1 MMNRIHNLKV
11 SVSGVRGIVGDTLT
25 PSLVSGFAAAFGEY
39 VGGGRVIVGRDTRP
53 SGIML
58 EHAVVAGLLSVGCQP
73 VLLGIVPT
81 PTVQI
86 TVDEYKANGGIAITA
101 SHNPPEWNALK
112 FVGPSGIFLNETE
125 SAELLDV
132 YNQPD
137 TLYVAEQEYRF
148 IRNHENAFDLHSD
161 RVLKNIDCETIRKA
175 SFKVAVDCC
184 NGVGAFYSRKFLEKL
199 GCEVITIF
207 DEKDGFFRRIPEP
220 VAANLAELENA
231 VRKHSCVIGF
241 AQDPDGDR
249 LAVVD
254 EKGAAVGEQNSIV
267 LAAEHVLSKQ
277 PGDVVVNIQT
287 TKAVQ
292 DIAQKYGCKVH
303 YSRVGEIYVTKK
315 MVETAAVIGGEGNS
329 GGIVWPA
336 VHPCRDSF
344 SGMALILEMMA
355 QRGQTISQIMD
366 SLPKYFSGNIKMP
379 CPGEKARHVIRV
391 ITEKYARQ
399 HPFVM
404 DGFRLNLPDGW
415 VLVRFSN
422 TEPVIRCSVEA
433 SSSEKVK
440 EYLDLFTSDIRKL
453 M

>member
-1 MMNRIHNLKV
+1 MNRIHNLKV
-11 SVSGVRGIVGDTLT
+11 SVSGIRGIVGDTLT

-53 SGIML
+53 SGKML

-125 SAELLDV
+125 SAELLDI

-137 TLYVAEQEYRF
+137 TMYVSEQNYRV
-148 IRNHENAFDLHSD
+148 IRNHENAFELHSD
-161 RVLKNIDCETIRKA
+161 RVLKNIDCETIKKA

-184 NGVGAFYSRKFLEKL
+184 NGVGAFYSKKFLEKL
-199 GCEVITIF
+199 GCDVVTIF
-207 DEKDGFFRRIPEP
+207 DEKDGIFRRTPEP
-220 VAANLAELENA
+220 VAANLDELEKT
-231 VRKHSCVIGF
+231 VKKHSCVIGF

-249 LAVVD
+249 LGVVD
-254 EKGAAVGEQNSIV
+254 DKGQSVGEQYSIV

-315 MVETAAVIGGEGNS
+315 MIEVSSVIGGEGNS

-355 QRGQTISQIMD
+355 QRGQTISQILD

-379 CPGEKARHVIRV
+379 CPGEKARQVIRAV
-391 ITEKYARQ
+391 TEKYAKNK
-399 HPFVM
+399 PFVL
-404 DGFRLNLPDGW
+404 DGFRLNLHDGW
-415 VLVRFSN
+415 VLIRFSN

-433 SSSEKVK
+433 STPEKVK
-440 EYLDLFTSDIRKL
+440 EYLESFTSDIKEL